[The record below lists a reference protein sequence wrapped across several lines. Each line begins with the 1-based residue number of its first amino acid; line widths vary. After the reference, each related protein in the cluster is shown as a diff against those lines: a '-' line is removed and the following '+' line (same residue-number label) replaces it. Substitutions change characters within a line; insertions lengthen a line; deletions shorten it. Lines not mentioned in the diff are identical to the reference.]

1 MKNQVSYSNCQIN
14 RVAANSH
21 PHTWKKSVDEKVKL
35 SMFLQWLSLT
45 SNWLEQNNPVSVGLS
60 DPLLVGSFIG
70 WIHLVVSL
78 FVFVLQELP
87 FLVAIQSLF
96 VFVAISANIGMVD
109 HSILVVCHREQKPN
123 TISTGIWYIYWRLPL
138 KFVGEKIPWWLY
150 WAKTNRLLDNLWNIQ
165 GERTRVVR
173 PGEGE
178 LVEG

>member
-1 MKNQVSYSNCQIN
+1 MKKIGRWKGKTYQCFSNGYHWH
-14 RVAANSH
+14 RTGWSK
-21 PHTWKKSVDEKVKL
+21 TTL
-35 SMFLQWLSLT
+35 FLLGYRILYWL
-45 SNWLEQNNPVSVGLS
+45 

-70 WIHLVVSL
+70 WIHMV
-78 FVFVLQELP
+78 ET
-87 FLVAIQSLF
+87 LF

-138 KFVGEKIPWWLY
+138 KFVGKKIPWWLY
-150 WAKTNRLLDNLWNIQ
+150 WAKTTRLLDNLWNVQ